1 MKRSKPSRRRLG
13 VLTMVGLLLVT
24 AIPVGIAVAEPGQE
38 DSRRLGA
45 TLDQL
50 SELLQRL
57 EAELAVL
64 ERPAAERLEEGV
76 EEALEAI
83 ERMIETLERPREE
96 PDEEAWKVR
105 IVELD
110 LRLHR
115 LVRILGEIVESTPRM
130 PGRPNA
136 ESAIED
142 LRVWL
147 DSRIIEASLGMTPEE
162 YEQLVGAVYR
172 TARVLGHRIAE
183 LAKRVEPKT
192 AFPELAR
199 LVERLE
205 DLLFRLDG
213 FILHRFPR
221 R

>member
-1 MKRSKPSRRRLG
+1 MKRSKSSRRRLG
-13 VLTMVGLLLVT
+13 VLTMVGLLLAT
-24 AIPVGIAVAEPGQE
+24 ATPVGTAVAEPGQQ
-38 DSRRLGA
+38 DSRRLEA

-50 SELLQRL
+50 SNLLQRL
-57 EAELAVL
+57 EAQLAVL

-76 EEALEAI
+76 EGALEAI
-83 ERMIETLERPREE
+83 ERMIELLERPREE
-96 PDEEAWKVR
+96 LDEEASKVR

-115 LVRILGEIVESTPRM
+115 LVQILEEIVESTPRL
-130 PGRPNA
+130 PERPNA

-147 DSRIIEASLGMTPEE
+147 DSRIIEASLGMTPKE
-162 YEQLVGAVYR
+162 YEQLEGAVFR
-172 TARVLGHRIAE
+172 IARVLGRRIGE